1 MKLYTI
7 KKYAAILLCLAA
19 FTSCDTDAE
28 GTKYGVNGVEAAFA
42 STQMNVEVGAED
54 NGVIQVPVYRGN
66 TDAEASVGIS
76 MDEATVEEGVFTLK
90 SSNIAFAKG
99 EAVGYAELV
108 FGSINDLSATGKYI
122 ITLAIDDKDALSP
135 YQIRR
140 DNSDRS
146 EKVNMGGL
154 RNRNIYF
161 RAFRSGMGTAYIES

>member
-54 NGVIQVPVYRGN
+54 NGIIRVPVYRGN

-90 SSNIAFAKG
+90 KFQYSLCKRRSSG
-99 EAVGYAELV
+99 
-108 FGSINDLSATGKYI
+108 
-122 ITLAIDDKDALSP
+122 
-135 YQIRR
+135 IRR
-140 DNSDRS
+140 IS
-146 EKVNMGGL
+146 
-154 RNRNIYF
+154 F
-161 RAFRSGMGTAYIES
+161 RFYR